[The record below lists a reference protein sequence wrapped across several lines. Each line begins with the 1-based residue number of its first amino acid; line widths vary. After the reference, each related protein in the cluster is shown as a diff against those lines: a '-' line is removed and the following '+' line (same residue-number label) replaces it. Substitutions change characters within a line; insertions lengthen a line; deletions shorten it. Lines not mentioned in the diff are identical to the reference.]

1 MRLIF
6 LYALTSLALSSIF
19 VSCGKKKK
27 ETVQEQE
34 VKADT
39 LKKELSQLL
48 NQIDSN
54 EFVGGTIYKID
65 GKIQAKNAIEDFTI
79 YEILLKDNNNKV
91 IKKIRPDKAGKFRF
105 RKVDAGNY
113 KIALDTTDA
122 SLITCTYRITKDV
135 EVKIKE
141 EIKERFEVGNTLTPQ
156 EINERRVTVIAKDS
170 LVASKTQTV
179 NIKTSNKEIEGAI
192 LYLVDGNNKIIQ
204 KRPVK
209 NGGLASFT
217 KLPAAN
223 YNIIL
228 KEKPKNVTAS
238 VVYVK
243 PVPVAEE
250 KPKEVAFKE
259 GDMIPLDLL
268 KTLSFSTFSTDTV
281 SGSMNGVVSNKTT
294 KKPVSGQTVF
304 LANASGK
311 ITHVYSTSKDGSVNF
326 SGITEGVNYIFTQKQ
341 SSNQFVRTKKKEET
355 KPVAEEKPKEKVV
368 EELPKQR
375 TVEEFFAKPSKGMKT
390 SSEVVLEKQTLKPVE
405 QTVEDYSD
413 AVALYKRGIDRLEN
427 YDYEGSIEDF
437 SKVIDLKPNY
447 TDAYMNR
454 AEAKE
459 SLSDF
464 EGAIEDYDKVLE
476 FSPND
481 IPALYKRALMKNE
494 IGDYEGAIIDLDQTI
509 ELYPSYS
516 YAYFYRGVAYNH
528 LQNYDA
534 AIENYSKMLELTPNI
549 AEGHFN
555 KAATYFE
562 MRKYK
567 ESLSEYNKA
576 LELEPNDGEA
586 YLHRG
591 QTHSVLG
598 NFINASKDFDKAI
611 EYNPNL
617 VEAYYEKANMKFA
630 LGDINTANRT
640 YNEVVQKFPNDYQ
653 TWYHRAMFCV
663 QNKEYEKAKADL
675 NKSISIYNKDPEL
688 FYLRAKV
695 NKELKNKTEI
705 CDDVTRAKELGYVD
719 APGLEGELDK
729 MIKKHCKNKK

>member
-1 MRLIF
+1 MRFIF
-6 LYALTSLALSSIF
+6 ISALTLVFCSFLV

-27 ETVQEQE
+27 ETVQEE
-34 VKADT
+34 VIKVDT
-39 LKKELSQLL
+39 VKKELSQLL
-48 NQIDSN
+48 NQIDEK

-65 GKIQAKNAIEDFTI
+65 CKIQAKDAVEDFSVF
-79 YEILLKDNNNKV
+79 EILLKNQENKV
-91 IKKIRPDKAGKFRF
+91 IKKIRPDKTGKFKF
-105 RKVDAGNY
+105 RKVEPGNY
-113 KIALDTTDA
+113 KIALDTTST
-122 SLITCTYRITKDV
+122 SLISCTYRITKDV

-141 EIKERFEVGNTLTPQ
+141 EIKERFEIGNTLTKE
-156 EINERRVTVIAKDS
+156 EINERRVSLISKDS
-170 LVASKTQTV
+170 LISSKGQTV
-179 NIKTSNKEIEGAI
+179 NIKTSNKEIEGAM
-192 LYLVDGNNKIIQ
+192 LFLVDGNNKIVQ
-204 KRPVK
+204 KRPIK
-209 NGGLASFT
+209 NGGLAIFT
-217 KLPAAN
+217 KLAPAN

-243 PVPVAEE
+243 PVQIAEE
-250 KPKEVAFKE
+250 KPKEVNFKE
-259 GDMIPLDLL
+259 GDIIPLDLL
-268 KTLSFSTFSTDTV
+268 KTLSFASFSSDSVKGAYAGT
-281 SGSMNGVVSNKTT
+281 VSNKTT
-294 KKPVSGQTVF
+294 KKAVSGQTVY
-304 LANASGK
+304 LADATGK
-311 ITHVYSTSKDGSVNF
+311 ITHAYSTGKDGGVSY
-326 SGITEGVNYIFTQKQ
+326 SGISEGVNYIFTQKQ
-341 SSNQFVRTKKKEET
+341 SNFQFIRTKKAEP
-355 KPVAEEKPKEKVV
+355 KPIEEEKPKVV

-375 TVEEFFAKPSKGMKT
+375 SVEEFFAKPSKTMKST
-390 SSEVVLEKQTLKPVE
+390 NVTPVEKQIKPVE
-405 QTVEDYSD
+405 QIVTEDYSD
-413 AVALYKRGIDRLEN
+413 AVTIYKRGLERLEN

-437 SKVIDLKPNY
+437 SKVIDMKPNY

-459 SLSDF
+459 ALSDF
-464 EGAIEDYDKVLE
+464 ESAIEDYDKVLE
-476 FSPND
+476 FAPND

-494 IGDYEGAIIDLDQTI
+494 IGDYEGAIIDLNQAI
-509 ELYPSYS
+509 ELYPTYS

-534 AIENYSKMLELTPNI
+534 AIENYSKMLELTPNV

-562 MRKYK
+562 MMKYK
-567 ESLSEYNKA
+567 EALDEYNKA

-591 QTHSVLG
+591 QTHSIMG
-598 NFINASKDFDKAI
+598 NFIAASKDFDKAI

-617 VEAYYEKANMKFA
+617 VEAYYEKANMKYA
-630 LGDINTANRT
+630 LGDVNTANRT

-653 TWYHRAMFCV
+653 TWYHRAMFFV
-663 QNKEYEKAKADL
+663 QNKEFEKAKADL

-688 FYLRAKV
+688 FYQRAKV

-719 APGLEGELDK
+719 APGMEGELEK